1 MFNGNCRTI
10 HKRIDFFLRIDRKQP
25 QRSSE
30 ILPSLLDCHP
40 EFFLDTLRR
49 GRPFGH
55 EGKLEV
61 ADDPIDNFIPL
72 WLIELKAVHV
82 PSKM

>member
-1 MFNGNCRTI
+1 
-10 HKRIDFFLRIDRKQP
+10 
-25 QRSSE
+25 
-30 ILPSLLDCHP
+30 
-40 EFFLDTLRR
+40 LDTLRR

-61 ADDPIDNFIPL
+61 ADDPIDNFIIVPFFSPPL